1 MMSLTSKIRITILS
15 LTALFLI
22 ILFSFSLFTNIQYP
36 LMWGDEAETA
46 VFSSRILKFG
56 YPKVHDGKNVMNFLL
71 QTDKSVGIKQKYDV
85 YVGLPWLQYYFGT
98 LGIKL
103 SQFASGLYQQTGLIR
118 IPFAGIGLL
127 GVILFPLII
136 VGLCSGWVKKLIAVN
151 IFLLLELVSIPLVLH
166 LREVRSYPIT
176 VFLYSLMLIAVSNYL
191 IIKKI
196 PYWLYFILVTLIPL
210 LILNNF
216 TPAFPPLVFS
226 LFIYLAFYW
235 VGGKSFPRESGW
247 GRFFG
252 NGRALFGSYSKAL
265 LPLIISGIL
274 AIPVILFFN
283 MPQNAAGVSQ
293 SIGFSTGMYFGYLK
307 RIILFFLNYD
317 NLILLLFVLLVLAY
331 LLQKAITRD
340 KLVKD
345 NSVYPLV
352 HILNYLLILFIV
364 YILVV
369 ARIPGLFDRYYIVLQ
384 PISSLII
391 VLALFTIYKL
401 ISINYGSKGG
411 KSWRELF
418 IYLLIPIV
426 FANYLGKISL
436 IKGHVYELTH
446 RYQGPLDFIIPYL
459 QKIYK
464 DPSQLII
471 EASHEQ
477 ISYMYYL
484 NSRVIYDYNPLSSE
498 NTLAV
503 IPDVIVPVNFM
514 VPEEFSV
521 KVDKLLKENKYRKV
535 SFPIYD
541 YPANNIPELSISLR
555 HLFKTKLPEKESDQV
570 YIYLNEATL
579 NK

>member
-1 MMSLTSKIRITILS
+1 MSLTSKIWITILS
-15 LTALFLI
+15 LTALCLI
-22 ILFSFSLFTNIQYP
+22 IFFSLSLFTNIQYP

-98 LGIKL
+98 LGVKL
-103 SQFASGLYQQTGLIR
+103 SQSASGLYKQTGLIR
-118 IPFAGIGLL
+118 IPFAAIGLL

-136 VGLCSGWVKKLIAVN
+136 VGLCSGWVKKLIVVN
-151 IFLLLELVSIPLVLH
+151 IFLLLELISIPLVLH
-166 LREVRSYPIT
+166 LREVRSYSIT
-176 VFLYSLMLIAVSNYL
+176 VFLYALMLIVVSNYL

-196 PYWLYFILVTLIPL
+196 PYWLYFILATLIPL

-216 TPAFPPLVFS
+216 TPAFPPLALS

-235 VGGKSFPRESGW
+235 VGGKSFPMESGW
-247 GRFFG
+247 GRLFG
-252 NGRALFGSYSKAL
+252 NGKALFGSYLKAL
-265 LPLIISGIL
+265 LPLIVSGVL

-283 MPQNAAGVSQ
+283 MLQNAAGVSQ
-293 SIGFSTGMYFGYLK
+293 SIGFSTGVYFGYLK

-317 NLILLLFVLLVLAY
+317 NLILLLFILLVLAY

-345 NSVYPLV
+345 NLVYPLV

-369 ARIPGLFDRYYIVLQ
+369 ARVPGLFDRYYIVLQ

-401 ISINYGSKGG
+401 ISINYVSKES

-418 IYLLIPIV
+418 IYLLLPVV

-503 IPDVIVPVNFM
+503 IPDVIVPVNYM